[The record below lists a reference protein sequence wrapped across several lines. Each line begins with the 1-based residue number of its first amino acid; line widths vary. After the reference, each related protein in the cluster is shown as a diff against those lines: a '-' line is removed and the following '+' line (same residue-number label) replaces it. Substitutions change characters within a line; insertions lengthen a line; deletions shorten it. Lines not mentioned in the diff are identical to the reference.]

1 MSGFGL
7 AAAEALLEIGR
18 PAQAREHAAGYL
30 AGHPEDARGL
40 RLIARCYEATDDYG
54 PMLEAARAALEVDAQ
69 SYQGHVLL
77 ASALI
82 HMRRY
87 TEAVE
92 VTTAAIRLHPYG
104 WRGHL
109 LAGVAQCALGLRRA
123 GMAAVSRA
131 VALAPEEP
139 HTHYVQALLR
149 HSAGNRLGAK
159 RAYRRALGLAP
170 GHAGAMRGLGHLALA
185 AGRLVDAVGLFTG
198 AAAAEPGAGGGGL
211 ERALLGIASWA
222 VPTSWA
228 LLFTLVFS
236 MSPVGWVLAGAAAGG
251 YAMAV
256 VRFWRRVPGSAR
268 PLLRARLATPRLAV
282 RVGIAAAA
290 TLVALGIAVADLDA
304 APGVPSLAVVAL
316 TFLVSVVAVLGV
328 DMVARPRTAGCDPA
342 PEPPDEPLQQATAR
356 LTWRLLRAAAAPAAV
371 LVTLSLSGVRLP
383 VRAVVGTAMILGF
396 AAALSRI
403 RRSVLSDP
411 VEPNHVLARMI
422 GPLSLATGT
431 LMIFLPMGAYWPG
444 DVPDLAE
451 ASVVVIIG
459 GLLFGYAC
467 PVGVR
472 WVWRRLHPAG
482 ATARHLPDATLP
494 GAAAR
499 HLPDATARHLPGPAG
514 PAHRLRPAAGRPVP

>member
-1 MSGFGL
+1 MTAFGL

-18 PAQAREHAAGYL
+18 PVQAREHAAGYL
-30 AGHPEDARGL
+30 AGHPEDPRGL
-40 RLIARCYEATDDYG
+40 RLIARCYEATDEYG
-54 PMLEAARAALEVDAQ
+54 PMLDAARAALAVDAG

-87 TEAVE
+87 GEAVE
-92 VTTAAIRLHPYG
+92 VTGGAIRLNPHG
-104 WRGHL
+104 WRAHL

-123 GMAAVSRA
+123 GMAAVNRA
-131 VALAPEEP
+131 VTLAPDEP

-170 GHAGAMRGLGHLALA
+170 GHAGALRGLGHLALA

-222 VPTSWA
+222 VPTSWV
-228 LLFTLVFS
+228 LLGTLVFS
-236 MSPVGWVLAGAAAGG
+236 TSPVAWLLAGAAALG
-251 YAMAV
+251 YAVAV
-256 VRFWRRVPGSAR
+256 VRFWRRVPSSAR

-282 RVGIAAAA
+282 RVGTAAAG
-290 TLVALGIAVADLDA
+290 TLVALGIGIADL
-304 APGVPSLAVVAL
+304 GVPHRWPSIAVVLL
-316 TFLVSVVAVLGV
+316 TFLVSVAAVLGV
-328 DMVARPRTAGCDPA
+328 DMLARPQPGGPDPA
-342 PEPPDEPLQQATAR
+342 GPEPPDGPLQQATAR
-356 LTWRLLRAAAAPAAV
+356 LTWRLLRAAAAPAAI
-371 LVTLSLSGVRLP
+371 LVTMTLGGARLP
-383 VRAVVGTAMILGF
+383 VRAAVGSALIVGF
-396 AAALSRI
+396 GGALARI
-403 RRSVLSDP
+403 RRSILREP
-411 VEPNHVLARMI
+411 VEPSHVLSRMI

-431 LMIFLPMGAYWPG
+431 LLIFLPMGAYWPG

-467 PVGVR
+467 RVQITGVR
-472 WVWRRLHPAG
+472 WLWRRLHPAAGTAG
-482 ATARHLPDATLP
+482 AT
-494 GAAAR
+494 GAAG
-499 HLPDATARHLPGPAG
+499 ATGRP
-514 PAHRLRPAAGRPVP
+514 RLRPAAGRPAP